1 MLQHNGLT
9 LAYIGDAVYETFVRQ
24 KMIEQGHYHVDVLHQ
39 NVIKLTSAE
48 GQAKALNQ
56 IKPMLSETELS
67 IVKRGRNSD
76 STRRAK
82 NASLQT
88 YKWATGFEALVGYL
102 YLNDEKER
110 LNDLLTKII

>member
-1 MLQHNGLT
+1 MLQYNGLT
-9 LAYIGDAVYETFVRQ
+9 LAYIGDAVYETYVRQ
-24 KMIEQGHYHVDVLHQ
+24 KMIEQGYHNVDSLHQ

-48 GQAKALNQ
+48 GQFEALNQ

-76 STRRAK
+76 STRRTK

-102 YLNDEKER
+102 YLNNEKKR
-110 LNDLLTKII
+110 LNDLLAKII